1 MYKFIVSL
9 ISDFLFFRVKL
20 FFYDSYFYIFAI
32 VCAEK
37 INFMYKK
44 ILITIVLVFT
54 MTNLNAQYSNGLFG
68 GFFADIGVTV
78 GAVNF
83 KSDFGE
89 RGNVQNYMQNN
100 GYVVTGVFYLTLDT
114 NYSSFTDY
122 FKLRFEASYMNCNLE
137 HFGKWVDPSNQGV
150 FATQLRAMKG
160 AVQSETL
167 GVQLEYFPFGQDQF
181 TGADGFIPY
190 VSFGGQIIN
199 YSTKISSSLGPI
211 GTPISTPI
219 KYLNGGVKAESNGRV
234 PTLSTSIGTRYK
246 LTTFTSLVLDL
257 RLQYYF
263 SDEVDGMN
271 PNKSLYP
278 ENQSNDWLTSVSI
291 GYIYY
296 LL

>member
-1 MYKFIVSL
+1 
-9 ISDFLFFRVKL
+9 
-20 FFYDSYFYIFAI
+20 
-32 VCAEK
+32 
-37 INFMYKK
+37 MYKK
-44 ILITIVLVFT
+44 ILITIALVFT
-54 MTNLNAQYSNGLFG
+54 MTSLNAQYSNGLFV
-68 GFFADIGVTV
+68 DLGVTV
-78 GAVNF
+78 GSVNF

-89 RGNVQNYMQNN
+89 RGNFQNYMQNN

-122 FKLRFEASYMNCNLE
+122 FKLRFEASHMNSKLE
-137 HFGKWVDPSNQGV
+137 HYGKWVDPSNQGV

-160 AVQSETL
+160 TIQSQTF
-167 GVQLEYFPFGQDQF
+167 GIQLEYFPFGQDVF
-181 TGADGFIPY
+181 TGEDGFSPY
-190 VSFGGQIIN
+190 VSFGGQISN
-199 YSTKISSSLGPI
+199 YSTEISSSLGRI

-219 KYLNGGVKAESNGRV
+219 KYLNGGVRAESNGLV
-234 PTLSTSIGTRYK
+234 PTLSTSIGTRYT
-246 LTTFTSLVLDL
+246 LTTYSSLVLDL

-278 ENQSNDWLTSVSI
+278 ENKSNDWLTSVSI